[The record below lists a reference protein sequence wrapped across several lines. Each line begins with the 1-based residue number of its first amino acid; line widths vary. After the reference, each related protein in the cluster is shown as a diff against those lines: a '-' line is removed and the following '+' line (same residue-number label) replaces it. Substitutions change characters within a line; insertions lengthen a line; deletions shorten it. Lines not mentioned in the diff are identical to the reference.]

1 MVGEK
6 VACTTVFHTPVYAV
20 TRKGAVL
27 QAAVAA
33 ARSCQSASAS
43 NVLSVKCYLF
53 CNKTLRSCISVCT
66 FKI

>member
-6 VACTTVFHTPVYAV
+6 VACATVFHTPVYAV

-27 QAAVAA
+27 PAAVAA
-33 ARSCQSASAS
+33 ACRCRSASTS
-43 NVLSVKCYLF
+43 NVLSVKCYIL
-53 CNKTLRSCISVCT
+53 CNKTLRSCMSLCT